1 LTRDT
6 YRSKIL
12 RNATRTLVIVRR
24 REEGERRMERIKV
37 GVIGAT
43 GMVGQN
49 YIRLLNNHPWFEV
62 THVAASPRSAG
73 KRYAEAVS
81 GRWLMPEPAPEK
93 IKALVVQDA
102 NLVESAKGKCE
113 LVFSAIE
120 ADKDTVRKLEE
131 DYAKTG
137 IPVVS
142 NNSAHRSTPD
152 VPMMVPEVNPGHA
165 ELIRFQREQRGWK
178 KGLIAVKPNCSI
190 QSYVTPLFALI
201 DAGYRLEAVIVVT
214 LQAVSGAGFPG
225 PASLQ
230 MIDNVIPFIK
240 NEEEKSELEPMRI
253 LGQLREGRI
262 IPDSSF
268 KISAHCNRV
277 PVLDGHMACVSVKFN
292 GRKPST
298 EEIVK
303 IWKSFAAEPQK
314 LELPSAPPEAIIYRE
329 EPDRPQPRMDRDAG
343 RGMAVTVG
351 RLRPCEVFDYR
362 FVGLSHNTV
371 RGAAG
376 GAILTAELL
385 KAKGFF

>member
-1 LTRDT
+1 
-6 YRSKIL
+6 
-12 RNATRTLVIVRR
+12 
-24 REEGERRMERIKV
+24 MEKIKV
-37 GVIGAT
+37 GVIGGT

-49 YIRLLNNHPWFEV
+49 YIRLLRNHPWFEV
-62 THVAASPRSAG
+62 TYIAASPRSAG
-73 KRYAEAVS
+73 KTYAEAVS

-93 IKALVVQDA
+93 IKGLVVKDA
-102 NLVESAKGKCE
+102 NLVESAQGKCG

-131 DYAKTG
+131 EYAKSG
-137 IPVVS
+137 MAVVS
-142 NNSAHRSTPD
+142 NNSAHRNTSD
-152 VPMMVPEVNPGHA
+152 VPMMIPEVNPGHA
-165 ELIRFQREQRGWK
+165 ELIRFQRAQRGWE

-201 DAGYRLEAVIVVT
+201 EAGYRIEAVIVAT

-230 MIDNVIPFIK
+230 MIDNVIPYIK
-240 NEEEKSELEPMRI
+240 GEEEKSELEPLRI

-262 IPDSSF
+262 VPENSF

-277 PVLDGHMACVSVKFN
+277 PVIDGHMACVSVKFA
-292 GRKPST
+292 GRKPSI
-298 EEIVK
+298 EEIIK
-303 IWKSFAAEPQK
+303 IWKSFTAEPQK
-314 LELPSAPPEAIIYRE
+314 LKLPSAPEPAIIYRDE
-329 EPDRPQPRMDRDAG
+329 VDRPQPRMDRDAG
-343 RGMAVTVG
+343 VGMAVTVG
-351 RLRPCEVFDYR
+351 RLRECEVFDYR

-385 KAKGFF
+385 KAQGLF

>member
-1 LTRDT
+1 M
-6 YRSKIL
+6 KK
-12 RNATRTLVIVRR
+12 
-24 REEGERRMERIKV
+24 MKV
-37 GVIGAT
+37 GVIGGT

-49 YIRLLNNHPWFEV
+49 YVRLLRNHPWFEV
-62 THVAASPRSAG
+62 TYVAASPRSAG

-81 GRWLMPEPAPEK
+81 GRWLMPEPAPEQ
-93 IKALVVQDA
+93 INALVVQDA

-120 ADKDTVRKLEE
+120 ADKDTVRRLEE
-131 DYAKTG
+131 EYAKAG

-142 NNSAHRSTPD
+142 NNSAHRSTSD
-152 VPMMVPEVNPGHA
+152 VPMMLPEVNPGHL

-201 DAGYRLEAVIVVT
+201 EAGYKLEAAIVTT

-240 NEEEKSELEPMRI
+240 NEEEKSEQEPMRI

-262 IPDSSF
+262 IPEDSF

-277 PVLDGHMACVSVKFN
+277 PVIDGHMACVSVKFN
-292 GRKPST
+292 GRKPSL
-298 EEIVK
+298 EEVRK
-303 IWKSFAAEPQK
+303 IWQNFAGEPQK
-314 LELPSAPPEAIIYRE
+314 LELPSAPPQAIIYRE

-351 RLRPCEVFDYR
+351 RLRKCEVFDYR
-362 FVGLSHNTV
+362 FAGLSHNTV

>member
-1 LTRDT
+1 
-6 YRSKIL
+6 
-12 RNATRTLVIVRR
+12 
-24 REEGERRMERIKV
+24 MEKIKV
-37 GVIGAT
+37 GVIGGT

-49 YIRLLNNHPWFEV
+49 YIRLLRNHPWFEV
-62 THVAASPRSAG
+62 TYIAASPRSAG
-73 KRYAEAVS
+73 KTYAEAVS

-93 IKALVVQDA
+93 IKGLVVKDA
-102 NLVESAKGKCE
+102 NLVESAQGKCG

-131 DYAKTG
+131 EYAKSG
-137 IPVVS
+137 MAVVS
-142 NNSAHRSTPD
+142 NNSAHRNTSD
-152 VPMMVPEVNPGHA
+152 VPMMIPEVNPGHA
-165 ELIRFQREQRGWK
+165 ELIRFQRAQRGWE

-201 DAGYRLEAVIVVT
+201 EVGYRIEAVIVAT

-230 MIDNVIPFIK
+230 MIDNVIPYIK
-240 NEEEKSELEPMRI
+240 GEEEKSELEPLRI

-262 IPDSSF
+262 VPENSF

-277 PVLDGHMACVSVKFN
+277 PVIDGHMACVSVKFA
-292 GRKPST
+292 GRKPSI
-298 EEIVK
+298 EEIIK
-303 IWKSFAAEPQK
+303 IWKSFTAEPQK
-314 LELPSAPPEAIIYRE
+314 LKLPSAPEPAIIYRDE
-329 EPDRPQPRMDRDAG
+329 VDRPQPRMDRDAG
-343 RGMAVTVG
+343 VGMAVTVG
-351 RLRPCEVFDYR
+351 RLRECEVFDYR

-385 KAKGFF
+385 KAQGLF